1 MVSNF
6 RQYII
11 ENLSDD
17 EKRELR
23 DLGFGGVNINT
34 LISEISNKVDDSI
47 TLSGGSHDQELSV
60 ATTGSVSPDDFG
72 IMHDDID
79 RDFWYELIF
88 VMDFSSGKMRI
99 DWEITQKDMGLYETG
114 SFTDDMSDH
123 FGDYQSYED
132 EELAEQIA
140 DLLNEVTSYGD
151 PTGAMDVMQG
161 VAQEKFERMYG
172 EEDEEDEEEE
182 EFTNEKKRLEFQY
195 SDAPEAKGKFKELGV
210 QKLAD
215 WLIKTR
221 GGNMQK
227 ITGSL
232 NQQINFNK
240 KDDPTYAK
248 KMESTREAVKRK
260 LAKKKE

>member
-6 RQYII
+6 KQYII

-23 DLGFGGVNINT
+23 DLGFGGVNIDT
-34 LISEISNKVDDSI
+34 LISEISNKVDDTI
-47 TLSGGSHDQELSV
+47 TLSRGSHDQELAV
-60 ATTGSVSPDDFG
+60 ATGGSVSPDDFG

-79 RDFWYELIF
+79 RDFWYELIYK
-88 VMDFSSGKMRI
+88 MDFSSGKMTI

-140 DLLNEVTSYGD
+140 DLLNEATSYGD

-172 EEDEEDEEEE
+172 EEDEEEDEEEEVVSVDVLNVDKKNANDEEEE
-182 EFTNEKKRLEFQY
+182 EGY
-195 SDAPEAKGKFKELGV
+195 SYEDDKDENYIGSPTDDDDDDDDDD
-210 QKLAD
+210 KLD
-215 WLIKTR
+215 
-221 GGNMQK
+221 
-227 ITGSL
+227 S
-232 NQQINFNK
+232 
-240 KDDPTYAK
+240 DSD
-248 KMESTREAVKRK
+248 
-260 LAKKKE
+260 